1 MQGKTS
7 RLTDFDSL
15 SLSFL
20 GSLRGGHHLAVLVH
34 ILGADLLADAGE
46 ALIPSTIILCMG
58 VSLLIIYFPVF
69 FLVGDPNGVRCVD
82 PVTQS
87 LPGDNKN
94 WICQFQ
100 CKRPAPFVLFVS
112 FYVFDTISLSPAT
125 MLIYGYLSLVIWFLL
140 LVVNIYMV
148 SSVIIQTENKFSTT
162 NNRNRVSSS

>member
-1 MQGKTS
+1 MQCKTS

-15 SLSFL
+15 SFLL

-100 CKRPAPFVLFVS
+100 CKRPAPLCYSCPFMFL
-112 FYVFDTISLSPAT
+112 TQSLC
-125 MLIYGYLSLVIWFLL
+125 L
-140 LVVNIYMV
+140 
-148 SSVIIQTENKFSTT
+148 Q
-162 NNRNRVSSS
+162 RQC